1 MHLPLPHTKNI
12 CQFIS
17 SKIEENI
24 CENVFE
30 DIGLGRKKR
39 FQIGLISLIWP
50 HRANSGV
57 HELTWE
63 LPAQP

>member
-39 FQIGLISLIWP
+39 ISDWVDFINMAAPCKILE
-50 HRANSGV
+50 S
-57 HELTWE
+57 TS
-63 LPAQP
+63 